1 MAIQQCQSTEDK
13 KSMANQSENASTV
26 CHIHAHRHGQTS
38 RRGGS
43 KGIKHHLIRFISARY
58 WHSVDLTCADAVL
71 TATVVHCLLWSSSLC
86 CPVSRRSLCWSTSAV
101 NRSTVKLRAG
111 LSSTSPRRH
120 SSSRCCM
127 KYNCSSTESS
137 YSCQPV
143 TPTTITAAP
152 LSLHTPANQSH
163 TQPSLQWRQYWL
175 VWMTADESWKW
186 LVSVLLQSVLWH
198 NHVEIDAT

>member
-43 KGIKHHLIRFISARY
+43 KGIKHHLIRFISACY
-58 WHSVDLTCADAVL
+58 CHSVDLTCADAVL

-101 NRSTVKLRAG
+101 NWSTVKLRAG

-137 YSCQPV
+137 YTCQPV
-143 TPTTITAAP
+143 TPTTITAVETILTGLDDGRWVVKMTCICTIAVC
-152 LSLHTPANQSH
+152 SV
-163 TQPSLQWRQYWL
+163 TQPRGNRCYIAEFQ
-175 VWMTADESWKW
+175 
-186 LVSVLLQSVLWH
+186 LLQL
-198 NHVEIDAT
+198 T